1 MAELRLERV
10 SKRYSGRREVVALEP
25 VDLTIRDGE
34 FMTILGPSGCGKTT
48 LLNIIAGLI
57 PPTSGTVWLGDR
69 EITVLDPK
77 DRDMAMVFQN
87 YALYPSK
94 TARGNLEFPLR
105 MRGVPRDARARL
117 VEETAAVLGLG
128 ELLDR
133 FPRQLSGGQQQRVA
147 LGRALI
153 RRPRVFLMD
162 EPLSNLDAKLRM
174 QMRSE
179 IKRLH
184 RQFPITTVYVTHD
197 QAEAMALSDRVAVMN
212 HGVVV
217 QVGTPAEVYHRPA
230 DVFVAGFVGTVAMNL
245 LRVSVRAR
253 DSVVECVLP
262 NGLLVASLPGRD
274 GRAGAGEATLGVR
287 PQHVRWAPRR
297 GDDGGAWLDGIVE
310 ETDVVGDDTYLHVR
324 IAGGPGVMLLDR
336 TGEGA
341 VPGQHVAVAFE
352 RSAVHLFDG
361 ETGRAVPGASAE
373 ASRA

>member
-10 SKRYSGRREVVALEP
+10 SKRYPGRREVVALEP
-25 VDLTIRDGE
+25 VDLSVRDGE

-57 PPTSGTVWLGDR
+57 PPTSGTVWLGGR
-69 EITVLDPK
+69 EITALDPK

-153 RRPRVFLMD
+153 RRPQVFLMD

-253 DSVVECVLP
+253 DSVVECALP

-274 GRAGAGEATLGVR
+274 GPVGPGDATLGVR

-297 GDDGGAWLDGIVE
+297 GDDGAGWLDGVVE
-310 ETDVVGDDTYLHVR
+310 ETDVVGDDTYLYVR
-324 IAGGPGVMLLDR
+324 IAGGPGLTLLDR

-341 VPGQHVAVAFE
+341 VPGQHIAVALE

-361 ETGRAVPGASAE
+361 ETGRAIPGASAE
-373 ASRA
+373 AVRG